1 MDEFEV
7 GKAPW
12 EVEQTVPQ
20 ASPQAALTPPQE
32 AFAVGSAPW
41 EVSAQADAG
50 QSEPEKLPEVDFMS
64 KVKLAAFGRSEKDK
78 IKILEEDYG
87 KGNVKRTQEGLLLV
101 KDGSEWKNAETD
113 FLSSVIAATPEMAGG
128 TIGAIK
134 GAALGAP
141 FGPVGMFVGGVLGSS
156 VGSAITTALK
166 DQGARAVGITT
177 QMDAE
182 EALEL
187 YANEFAENVMWDAAL
202 GGSGRVLKQV
212 SPGLKKI
219 ASGVSQRVRGV
230 QVTPTTTPQEKWAAA
245 EFLSTITGKE
255 ATDYMAVM
263 RTPEAAEKYLQ
274 RSQQMNAWRKS
285 GESVRGL
292 DPATENIA
300 TKMKETLTAAK
311 GRAELRWKQDDEIL
325 LKSGAFDIKEDVM
338 DVMAETKMVLG
349 SLGVLTKDE
358 KTGALRVAKSLGE
371 NNQVSQILDPK
382 SLNALDDVLQTL
394 NNVIPGAKRLESA
407 AGGLTGTTPLPEG
420 KISVGEV
427 RKLVRMIDGVM
438 DSQGMFAGGDLQIA
452 EKAKRALASIR
463 SKLLDKVDKGLSQ
476 TTIEGKPGNVFARE
490 ARERYSAYRQVYDV
504 FSPKHMAGGNDPVKI
519 TQMVEKMTGEKGM
532 SLENAFNNLSKATG
546 DGKAMIEAFEDMQL
560 WKAARNLTERTKQR
574 GVGAAVRD
582 ILPWSSSAGQA
593 DYIAQRAMKR
603 ATPVSSNLDGQ
614 LRSMA
619 GFVQEWGKVGV
630 GNSAKALSNPAVQRE
645 LLMIMSGKGF
655 SDTYDH
661 TKQQLGLQ

>member
-212 SPGLKKI
+212 SPGL
-219 ASGVSQRVRGV
+219 
-230 QVTPTTTPQEKWAAA
+230 
-245 EFLSTITGKE
+245 
-255 ATDYMAVM
+255 D
-263 RTPEAAEKYLQ
+263 
-274 RSQQMNAWRKS
+274 RKS
-285 GESVRGL
+285 V
-292 DPATENIA
+292 
-300 TKMKETLTAAK
+300 
-311 GRAELRWKQDDEIL
+311 
-325 LKSGAFDIKEDVM
+325 V
-338 DVMAETKMVLG
+338 
-349 SLGVLTKDE
+349 
-358 KTGALRVAKSLGE
+358 
-371 NNQVSQILDPK
+371 
-382 SLNALDDVLQTL
+382 
-394 NNVIPGAKRLESA
+394 
-407 AGGLTGTTPLPEG
+407 
-420 KISVGEV
+420 
-427 RKLVRMIDGVM
+427 
-438 DSQGMFAGGDLQIA
+438 
-452 EKAKRALASIR
+452 
-463 SKLLDKVDKGLSQ
+463 
-476 TTIEGKPGNVFARE
+476 
-490 ARERYSAYRQVYDV
+490 
-504 FSPKHMAGGNDPVKI
+504 
-519 TQMVEKMTGEKGM
+519 
-532 SLENAFNNLSKATG
+532 
-546 DGKAMIEAFEDMQL
+546 
-560 WKAARNLTERTKQR
+560 
-574 GVGAAVRD
+574 
-582 ILPWSSSAGQA
+582 
-593 DYIAQRAMKR
+593 
-603 ATPVSSNLDGQ
+603 
-614 LRSMA
+614 
-619 GFVQEWGKVGV
+619 
-630 GNSAKALSNPAVQRE
+630 
-645 LLMIMSGKGF
+645 
-655 SDTYDH
+655 
-661 TKQQLGLQ
+661 